1 MGPFESFQKQ
11 LNRTKDKLKMFIDYW
26 DIGSK
31 KERTINNLTQREL
44 DQIIQKIHEYSRRIF
59 KSNKLVSAN
68 EFENV

>member
-1 MGPFESFQKQ
+1 
-11 LNRTKDKLKMFIDYW
+11 MFIDYW

-44 DQIIQKIHEYSRRIF
+44 DQINKKIHEYSRRIF

-68 EFENV
+68 

>member
-1 MGPFESFQKQ
+1 
-11 LNRTKDKLKMFIDYW
+11 MFIDYW

-68 EFENV
+68 